1 MQAKIHALVDSY
13 EKEIK
18 EMYHY
23 LHQNGEISW
32 EEKRTTDFICK
43 QLKQLQ
49 IPYTRFSDQ
58 TGVIGYFG
66 KKEEGPVIG
75 LRSDMDALW
84 QNVNGVW
91 KANHSCGHDGHMTIL
106 IFTLKCLKE
115 LGIEP
120 KGMIKS
126 IFQPAEETGGGALS
140 LLRKGVIDDVD
151 YLLGLHVRPIQ
162 EMRFP
167 NCSAAIY
174 HGASTILKGRI
185 FGMQAHAARHH
196 LGINVI
202 DSLSLINGAI
212 RLIPINPAVPST
224 IKMTYAQ
231 AGGKNFNIV
240 PDYGEFGIDIR
251 AQTNEEMQEL
261 LQKLKKAIINAG
273 EANGAKVEVEILAE
287 MVAASPNAEME
298 KLVEES
304 IVKMLGDENLVPPP
318 VTPGGEDFHFYYHHK
333 RKLKATMIG
342 LGSDLKPGLH
352 HPNMS
357 FNLDSLLNGIKIMVL
372 ATIKLLQIP

>member
-1 MQAKIHALVDSY
+1 MHAQIHALVDGY

-18 EMYHY
+18 EMYYY

-32 EEKRTTDFICK
+32 EEKRTTDFICNK
-43 QLKQLQ
+43 LKQLQ
-49 IPYTRFSDQ
+49 IPYIRFSDQ
-58 TGVIGYFG
+58 TGVMSHFG
-66 KKEEGPVIG
+66 KKEKGPVVG
-75 LRSDMDALW
+75 LRTEMDALW
-84 QNVNGVW
+84 QNVNGSW
-91 KANHSCGHDGHMTIL
+91 KANHSCGHDGHMTIVL
-106 IFTLKCLKE
+106 FALRCLKE
-115 LGIEP
+115 LGVET
-120 KGMIKS
+120 KGMIKG

-140 LLRKGVIDDVD
+140 LLRKGAVDDID

-185 FGMQAHAARHH
+185 FGMQAHAARPH

-202 DSLSLINGAI
+202 DSLTLINGAI
-212 RLIPINPAVPST
+212 RSIPINPAVPST

-240 PDYGEFGIDIR
+240 PDYGEFGLDIR
-251 AQTNEEMQEL
+251 AQTNEGMQEL
-261 LQKLKKAIINAG
+261 LQKLKKAIMYAG
-273 EANGAKVEVEILAE
+273 EANGAKVEIEILAE
-287 MVAASPNAEME
+287 MVAASPDAEME
-298 KLVEES
+298 KVVEES
-304 IVKMLGDENLVPPP
+304 IIEMLGAANLVPPP
-318 VTPGGEDFHFYYHHK
+318 VTPGGEDFHFYPHHK
-333 RKLKATMIG
+333 KQLKATMIG

-357 FNLDSLLNGIKIMVL
+357 FHLDSLINGIKIMVL
-372 ATIKLLQIP
+372 AAVKLLEMR